1 MRLILF
7 MLASLLLLATPAVA
21 RPGETLTR
29 AELGAAANR
38 AVRATFWMRKD
49 RVLAEK
55 WEPARG
61 RTWTLGQA
69 DTARGFLASG
79 RRVLRLQPFG
89 KGPTGGVTYF
99 YTDGLSVTYLGT
111 FDKRTGLY
119 SNVQAVLAAPTG
131 VQLAHLQGNRSL
143 KVVRWGTW

>member
-1 MRLILF
+1 
-7 MLASLLLLATPAVA
+7 MLAILLLLAAPAQA

-49 RVLAEK
+49 HVLAEK

-61 RTWTLGQA
+61 YAWTLGQA
-69 DTARGFLASG
+69 DNARAFLASG
-79 RRVLRLQPFG
+79 RRVTRMQPFG
-89 KGPTGGVTYF
+89 KGKTGGVTYF
-99 YTDGLSVTYLGT
+99 YTDGLAVTYIGS

-119 SNVQAVLAAPTG
+119 SIVRAVLAAPAG
-131 VQLAHLQGNRSL
+131 VQLSHLEGNRSL
-143 KVVRWGTW
+143 KMVRWGTW